1 MSFYSITD
9 PVQREKTIR
18 DYLAVK
24 ERIEKRTMDERLSN
38 MNRYRDLE
46 SHYQPIIKS
55 QREMQEDIVNH
66 LHPIHESVN
75 GQMRMIKQE
84 QDDSSPLMNVFYNRL
99 QQQDPTVD
107 ITFGIHFTHD
117 DNIPK
122 IGITPIRIDDDNI
135 IIENNVYHGT
145 PGLWSLITDKIP

>member
-18 DYLAVK
+18 DHLAVK
-24 ERIEKRTMDERLSN
+24 ERIKKRSMDERLGN

-55 QREMQEDIVNH
+55 QREMREDIVNH
-66 LHPIHESVN
+66 LHPIHESINN

-84 QDDSSPLMNVFYNRL
+84 Q
-99 QQQDPTVD
+99 
-107 ITFGIHFTHD
+107 
-117 DNIPK
+117 
-122 IGITPIRIDDDNI
+122 
-135 IIENNVYHGT
+135 E
-145 PGLWSLITDKIP
+145 